1 MGLRIAF
8 LGTPEF
14 AVPSLERCVEAG
26 YEVVAVVTQPD
37 KPKGRGKKLTP
48 PPVKVRAIE
57 LGLDVHQP
65 AKIKPPEVTEW
76 FRGLDVEAMAVVAY
90 GKIIPQSIIDIPRL
104 GLVNVHGS
112 LLPKYRG
119 AAPIEWAVIE
129 GESTTG
135 VTTMLID
142 AGMDSGDMLLKQET
156 EVGPD
161 DTAVEVRGRLSLLGA
176 DLLVQT
182 LRGLE
187 RGTIS
192 PVPQEH
198 ELATHAPMLKK
209 ETGLIDWRW
218 PARTI
223 HNRVRG
229 LQPWPGAYTSFRG
242 QQLHIWKS
250 CVSEQTGEGAP
261 GTMRID
267 KRRAAVVCGE
277 GSVLELL
284 EVQMQGRK
292 RIPASAFING
302 QRPEDGERL
311 PGEDE

>member
-1 MGLRIAF
+1 MRIAF

-14 AVPSLERCVEAG
+14 AVPSLERCVDAG
-26 YEVVAVVTQPD
+26 YDVVAVVTQPD
-37 KPKGRGKKLTP
+37 RPKGRGNKLTP
-48 PPVKVRAIE
+48 PPVKVRAVE

-65 AKIKPPEVTEW
+65 AKIKPPEVVEW
-76 FRGLDVEAMAVVAY
+76 FRSLNVEAMAVVAY

-104 GLVNVHGS
+104 GLINVHGS

-119 AAPIEWAVIE
+119 AAPMEWAVIE
-129 GESTTG
+129 GETTTG

-142 AGMDSGDMLLKQET
+142 AGLDSGDMLLKQET
-156 EVGPD
+156 EIGPD
-161 DTAVEVRGRLSLLGA
+161 ETAVEVRERLSLLGA

-187 RGTIS
+187 QGTIT
-192 PVPQEH
+192 PVQQDH

-229 LQPWPGAYTSFRG
+229 LQPWPGAFTSFRG
-242 QQLHIWKS
+242 QPLHIWKS
-250 CVSEQTGEGAP
+250 RIASESVDGEP
-261 GTMRID
+261 GTLRVS
-267 KRRAAVVCGE
+267 KRRAAVACGE
-277 GSVLELL
+277 AAALELV

-292 RIPASAFING
+292 RIPVDAFLNG
-302 QRPEDGERL
+302 QRPTSGEKL
-311 PGEDE
+311 GGE